1 MATARSSPSSG
12 ASASVATAAEVDDTP
27 TNARDARPPGR
38 ASRLGYEYKVGIVF
52 LLGLFMELLD
62 MTVVNVAIPT
72 LQQDFNAQLA
82 GIEWVIT
89 GYLLGLAV
97 FIPVAGFLA
106 DRFGSKRTFL
116 LALAIFSGASLGAG
130 LAWSLES
137 LIAFRF
143 VQGAGGGM
151 LTPVGIAMVFRAFP
165 RDRRA
170 IASALVAIPAALAPA
185 LGPVVGAYLVE
196 YQSWHWIFLLNVPI
210 GILGLFLGWHWLRED
225 RVHPHHRFDGRGFV
239 LSAAGFTLL
248 LFGVSQAATHDW
260 LSPQVTGPVIAGL
273 VALALLAVVELR
285 AAEPMLD
292 VRLFG
297 IRSFLSANSVIAI
310 AMAAMMSGL
319 FLIPLFLQGPGG
331 ESVLES
337 GLVTFAQAF
346 GILAGMPL
354 AAKFHARV
362 GTRPLVLVGLGLV
375 MLSSWLFTG
384 IAPDTDLMSVRI
396 WMAVRGFGMALVFV
410 SGQLALFGD
419 VRHDRTARASSLF
432 NVSRQV
438 AASIGVALAANVLS
452 SQLSANLEVVAAS
465 GAPAQ
470 VAAQVAAFQDAFWIP
485 VVLAGIG
492 LVAAVWLPHG
502 RPAHEVSLTELL
514 SAGEGAEEAAAVA

>member
-1 MATARSSPSSG
+1 M
-12 ASASVATAAEVDDTP
+12 DDTP
-27 TNARDARPPGR
+27 TSPDGARPAGR
-38 ASRLGYEYKVGIVF
+38 RTWLSYEYKVAIVF

-72 LQQDFNAQLA
+72 LQKDFNADLA

-106 DRFGSKRTFL
+106 DRFGSKRTFM
-116 LALAIFSGASLGAG
+116 LALAIFSVASLGAG
-130 LAWSLES
+130 LAWSLDS
-137 LIAFRF
+137 LIAFRLL
-143 VQGAGGGM
+143 QGVGGGM

-165 RDRRA
+165 RNRRA
-170 IASALVAIPAALAPA
+170 IASAFVAIPAALAPA
-185 LGPVVGAYLVE
+185 LGPVLGAYLVE

-210 GILGLFLGWHWLRED
+210 GILGLLLGWRWLRED
-225 RVHPHHRFDGRGFV
+225 RVHPYHRFDGRGFV
-239 LSAAGFTLL
+239 LSSAGFTLL
-248 LFGVSQAATHDW
+248 LFGLSQAATHDW
-260 LSPQVTGPVIAGL
+260 LSPQVAGSVIAGL
-273 VALALLAVVELR
+273 LALGALAAVELR

-297 IRSFLSANSVIAI
+297 IRSFLSANTVIAV
-310 AMAAMMSGL
+310 AMAAMMAGL

-354 AAKFHARV
+354 AAKLHARV
-362 GTRPLVLVGLGLV
+362 GARPLVLVGLALV

-384 IAPDTDLMSVRI
+384 ITRDVDLMNVRI
-396 WMAVRGFGMALVFV
+396 WMAMRGFGMALVFV

-419 VRHDRTARASSLF
+419 VPHSRTARASSLF

-438 AASIGVALAANVLS
+438 AASIGVALTATVLS
-452 SQLSANLEVVAAS
+452 GQLTANLTAAAGSS
-465 GAPAQ
+465 GGPAAKL
-470 VAAQVAAFQDAFWIP
+470 AAQVSAFQDAFWIP

-502 RPAHEVSLTELL
+502 RPAHEASLTELL
-514 SAGEGAEEAAAVA
+514 SAGEEAAA

>member
-1 MATARSSPSSG
+1 M
-12 ASASVATAAEVDDTP
+12 DDTL
-27 TNARDARPPGR
+27 TGTHGVRSAGR
-38 ASRLGYEYKVGIVF
+38 APRLGYEYKVAIVF

-72 LQQDFNAQLA
+72 LQADFDAELA

-89 GYLLGLAV
+89 GYLLGLAI

-106 DRFGSKRTFL
+106 DRFGSKRTFMF
-116 LALAIFSGASLGAG
+116 ALATFSLASLGAG

-137 LIAFRF
+137 LIAFRLL
-143 VQGAGGGM
+143 QGVGGGM

-170 IASALVAIPAALAPA
+170 IASAFVAIPAALAPA
-185 LGPVVGAYLVE
+185 LGPVLGAYLAE
-196 YQSWHWIFLLNVPI
+196 YQSWHWIFLINVPI
-210 GILGLFLGWHWLRED
+210 GIVGLFLGWRWLRED

-239 LSAAGFTLL
+239 LSSAGFGLL
-248 LFGVSQAATHDW
+248 LFGLSQAATHDW
-260 LSPQVTGPVIAGL
+260 LSPQVAGSVVAGL
-273 VALALLAVVELR
+273 SALAALAVVELR
-285 AAEPMLD
+285 ASEPMLD
-292 VRLFG
+292 VRLLG
-297 IRSFLSANSVIAI
+297 IRSFLSANAVIAV
-310 AMAAMMSGL
+310 AMAAMMAGL

-346 GILAGMPL
+346 GILVGMPL
-354 AAKFHARV
+354 AARLHGRV
-362 GTRPLVLVGLGLV
+362 GTRPLVLVGLALV

-384 IAPDTDLMSVRI
+384 ITRDVDLMDVRL
-396 WMAVRGFGMALVFV
+396 WMAMRGFGMALVFV

-419 VRHDRTARASSLF
+419 VPHDRTARASSLF

-438 AASIGVALAANVLS
+438 AASIGVALTATVLS
-452 SQLSANLEVVAAS
+452 GQLTANLAAVVGSS
-465 GAPAQ
+465 GGPA
-470 VAAQVAAFQDAFWIP
+470 VKLAAQVSAFQAAFWVP

-492 LVAAVWLPHG
+492 IVAAVWLPHG
-502 RPAHEVSLTELL
+502 RSAHEARFTELL
-514 SAGEGAEEAAAVA
+514 AAGELADEGAAA

>member
-1 MATARSSPSSG
+1 MRTS
-12 ASASVATAAEVDDTP
+12 
-27 TNARDARPPGR
+27 GR
-38 ASRLGYEYKVGIVF
+38 AEDRPDGRSPRFGYEYKVATVF

-72 LQQDFNAQLA
+72 LQRDFNAGLA

-106 DRFGSKRTFL
+106 DRFGSKRTFM
-116 LALAIFSGASLGAG
+116 LALVIFSVASLGAG

-143 VQGAGGGM
+143 LQGVGGGM
-151 LTPVGIAMVFRAFP
+151 LTPVGMAMVFRAFP
-165 RDRRA
+165 HDRRA
-170 IASALVAIPAALAPA
+170 IASAIVAIPAALAPA
-185 LGPVVGAYLVE
+185 LGPVFGAYLVE
-196 YQSWHWIFLLNVPI
+196 YQTWNWIFLLNVPI
-210 GILGLFLGWHWLRED
+210 GILGLFLGWRWLVED
-225 RVHPHHRFDGRGFV
+225 RVHPGHRFDARGFV
-239 LSAAGFTLL
+239 LSSVGFTLL
-248 LFGVSQAATHDW
+248 LFGLSQAATQDW
-260 LSPQVTGPVIAGL
+260 LSPQAAGPMIAGL
-273 VALALLAVVELR
+273 LALAALAFVELR

-297 IRSFLSANSVIAI
+297 IRSFFSANTVVAL

-331 ESVLES
+331 ETVLET

-354 AAKFHARV
+354 AAKLHGRV
-362 GTRPLVLVGLGLV
+362 GARPLVLAGLSLV

-384 IAPDTDLMSVRI
+384 ITPDTDLMSIRI
-396 WMAVRGFGMALVFV
+396 WMAMRGFGMALVFV

-419 VRHDRTARASSLF
+419 VPHARTARASSLF

-438 AASIGVALAANVLS
+438 AASLGVALAASVLS
-452 SQLSANLEVVAAS
+452 GQLTAGPLPVAGSPA
-465 GAPAQ
+465 GAAAGL
-470 VAAQVAAFQDAFWIP
+470 AAQVSAFQVAFWIP
-485 VVLAGIG
+485 VILAGIG
-492 LVAAVWLPHG
+492 LVAATWLPRG
-502 RPAHEVSLTELL
+502 RPAHAASLVDVL
-514 SAGEGAEEAAAVA
+514 SAGEGAAA